1 MSAKPDIRSRDDIL
15 QIVKA
20 FYNRLLTDPVMSP
33 IFLEVAKIDLE
44 EHLPVLVDFWDSI
57 LFFTATY
64 KGNAMEPHLRLHEE
78 NPLKKEHF
86 RRWLAFFNLS
96 VDEGFAGKKATLMKD
111 RAKSIALLME
121 VKVNNMKT
129 HL

>member
-1 MSAKPDIRSRDDIL
+1 MKSDIQSRDDIL
-15 QIVKA
+15 QIIEA
-20 FYNRLLTDPVMSP
+20 FYKRLLADPVMAP

-44 EHLPVLVDFWDSI
+44 EHLPILVDFWDSI

-64 KGNAMEPHLRLHEE
+64 QGNAMEPHLRLHDEY
-78 NPLKKEHF
+78 PFKKEHF

-96 VDEGFAGKKATLMKD
+96 VDEGFAGKKAALMKD

-121 VKVNNMKT
+121 VKVNNMKSGQ
-129 HL
+129 